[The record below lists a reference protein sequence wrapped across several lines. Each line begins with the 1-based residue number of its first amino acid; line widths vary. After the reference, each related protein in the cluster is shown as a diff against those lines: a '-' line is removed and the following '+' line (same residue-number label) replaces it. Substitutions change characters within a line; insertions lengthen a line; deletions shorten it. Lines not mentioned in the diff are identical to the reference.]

1 MNKPIMI
8 ALDFPSVSQVNQ
20 FLDQFEDPSQ
30 LTVKIGME
38 LFYQAGPEVV
48 KQIKQRGCKIFL
60 DLKLFDIPHT
70 VEKAMEQLGALGVDY
85 TTVHTLGGQAM
96 MEAAKRGLK
105 AGAEK
110 DGLPEPHLLGVTE
123 LTSISQTVLENEQ
136 NCKLPMNEQVV
147 ALAKLAQ
154 KSGCDGVITSAL
166 ELKDLTSAL
175 GTDFEYVVPGIR
187 MQQDAAGDQSRVAT
201 PATAKA
207 DGAFAIVVGRPITQ
221 SQNPIAAYERYIKD
235 WNLK

>member
-1 MNKPIMI
+1 M
-8 ALDFPSVSQVNQ
+8 
-20 FLDQFEDPSQ
+20 
-30 LTVKIGME
+30 
-38 LFYQAGPEVV
+38 
-48 KQIKQRGCKIFL
+48 
-60 DLKLFDIPHT
+60 
-70 VEKAMEQLGALGVDY
+70 
-85 TTVHTLGGQAM
+85 
-96 MEAAKRGLK
+96 
-105 AGAEK
+105 
-110 DGLPEPHLLGVTE
+110 
-123 LTSISQTVLENEQ
+123 
-136 NCKLPMNEQVV
+136 
-147 ALAKLAQ
+147 
-154 KSGCDGVITSAL
+154 VITSAL

>member
-1 MNKPIMI
+1 MEKPIMI

-20 FLDQFEDPSQ
+20 FLDQFEDPSH

-38 LFYQAGPEVV
+38 LFYQAGPEIV
-48 KQIKQRGCKIFL
+48 KQIKQRGCDIFL

-70 VEKAMEQLGALGVDY
+70 VEKAMEQLGVLGVDY

-96 MEAAKRGLK
+96 LEAAKRGLQTGAQR
-105 AGAEK
+105 AGLK
-110 DGLPEPHLLGVTE
+110 EPHLLGVTE
-123 LTSISQTVLENEQ
+123 LTSISQTVLANEQ

-147 ALAKLAQ
+147 ALAKLAKQ
-154 KSGCDGVITSAL
+154 SGCDGVITSAL
-166 ELKDLTSAL
+166 ELPDLTKAL
-175 GTDFEYVVPGIR
+175 GHDFEYVVPGIR
-187 MQQDAAGDQSRVAT
+187 MKQDAVGDQSRVAT

-221 SQNPIAAYERYIKD
+221 SADPIAAYTRYLKD